1 MSDNNNIDNDNNYF
15 YEYEFRGEQLRRL
28 RCWISKEINETDK
41 EYENRILQ
49 LAYKEDI
56 IDKIKFNINSSQNK
70 SFINWIKC
78 YSNLN
83 LMKINN
89 K

>member
-1 MSDNNNIDNDNNYF
+1 MSDKDNENNYI
-15 YEYEFRGEQLRRL
+15 YEYEFGGEQLRRL
-28 RCWISKEINETDK
+28 RYWISKEITETDK
-41 EYENRILQ
+41 EYENKILQ

-56 IDKIKFNINSSQNK
+56 IEKIKFNINSPQNK

-78 YSNLN
+78 YSNIN
-83 LMKINN
+83 LMKMNY

>member
-1 MSDNNNIDNDNNYF
+1 MSDTNIEHDFF
-15 YEYEFRGEQLRRL
+15 YEYEFGGEQLRRL
-28 RCWISKEINETDK
+28 RCWISKETNETNK
-41 EYENRILQ
+41 EYENKILQ
-49 LAYKEDI
+49 LAYKEDVI
-56 IDKIKFNINSSQNK
+56 EKIKFNINSFQNK

-78 YSNLN
+78 YSNIN